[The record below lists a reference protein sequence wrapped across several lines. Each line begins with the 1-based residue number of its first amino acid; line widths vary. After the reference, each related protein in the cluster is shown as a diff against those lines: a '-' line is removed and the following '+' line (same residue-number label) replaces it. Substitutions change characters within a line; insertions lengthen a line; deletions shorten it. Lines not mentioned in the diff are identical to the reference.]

1 MKPLLRYAM
10 FSFALAL
17 AGAGC
22 STSPEY
28 REGKNLVPEAASETP
43 DVWCTWRAQTRMAE
57 AAKIAQ
63 TKAKFAGDQGGAAYG
78 ARDNMNEH
86 VMFGENGKGGFADHY
101 PEIRSDM
108 FLLFDDGWDV
118 PFKSSNADDIA
129 RFGSLI
135 LNEDRFPS
143 FGGQPRERLKKL
155 NDAAIERGWRG
166 AGLWI
171 AAQRTGEKWN
181 SDKIPAQQQYEY
193 WKERVLWC
201 KYAGIKYWKVD
212 WGAHLDDIQFRKM
225 LTDIGR
231 KYYPDLIIEHSMPS
245 SPLNGLALDSK
256 TGEPIGGGRMKDWK
270 DKAFLSDLE
279 KLIPLVDCIR
289 TYDVIG
295 HLENATTFDRIAYYL
310 EIGKRSNSSAIL
322 NGEDALYMCATL
334 GMSCGVMRTPLY
346 PPNKNGKI
354 MDDSAEV
361 ARAVRWHRIA
371 PAFALN
377 ASEINV
383 SGEILKDSQF
393 FPKGSTWC
401 TTADGKTVWQCAPAA
416 IARGLPLPKVE
427 AIGEKPFVAVSK
439 HPNGAIAAGVFGR
452 VTVRDGFR
460 TPPADVFVDADISG
474 AITGIFGNF
483 KSITFNISP
492 NIGKVLAQDLASN
505 KSVDIT
511 HLVKIAEG
519 KITIGGEVLRWLCPP
534 RSPNDTSEPGVA
546 ILALKK

>member
-1 MKPLLRYAM
+1 
-10 FSFALAL
+10 
-17 AGAGC
+17 
-22 STSPEY
+22 
-28 REGKNLVPEAASETP
+28 
-43 DVWCTWRAQTRMAE
+43 
-57 AAKIAQ
+57 
-63 TKAKFAGDQGGAAYG
+63 
-78 ARDNMNEH
+78 
-86 VMFGENGKGGFADHY
+86 
-101 PEIRSDM
+101 
-108 FLLFDDGWDV
+108 
-118 PFKSSNADDIA
+118 
-129 RFGSLI
+129 
-135 LNEDRFPS
+135 
-143 FGGQPRERLKKL
+143 
-155 NDAAIERGWRG
+155 
-166 AGLWI
+166 
-171 AAQRTGEKWN
+171 
-181 SDKIPAQQQYEY
+181 
-193 WKERVLWC
+193 
-201 KYAGIKYWKVD
+201 
-212 WGAHLDDIQFRKM
+212 
-225 LTDIGR
+225 
-231 KYYPDLIIEHSMPS
+231 
-245 SPLNGLALDSK
+245 
-256 TGEPIGGGRMKDWK
+256 
-270 DKAFLSDLE
+270 
-279 KLIPLVDCIR
+279 
-289 TYDVIG
+289 
-295 HLENATTFDRIAYYL
+295 
-310 EIGKRSNSSAIL
+310 
-322 NGEDALYMCATL
+322 
-334 GMSCGVMRTPLY
+334 
-346 PPNKNGKI
+346 

-401 TTADGKTVWQCAPAA
+401 ATADGKTVWQCAPAA

-427 AIGEKPFVAVSK
+427 AIGEKPFDAVSK